1 MKQKLLLKSMLL
13 LFALIAG
20 SSSVWAAEVTGT
32 INFGSADGST
42 KIQGASSSGEGTV
55 TYTDTGNDSQGN
67 TWTITTVSSTGK
79 SFTQNASYSQVGAA
93 KKPATSITFTTTL
106 PSSQTIKAFSAK
118 FGGFDGTAGDVT
130 LKVGDTSVGTGTLNG
145 TSDVT
150 VSATNTTTAGTVLT
164 VTVTNIAKG
173 VKCYYIS
180 YTYESSGLSS
190 NATFAN
196 KTPSVNWP
204 TNTTYTQAAT
214 TAAGY
219 TGAVTYAI
227 GGTNTCEATI
237 NASTGEVSFT
247 KGGTVVV
254 NATAEEVAGQFT
266 QSSDSYTLTVN
277 DVRTAATLSWSENS
291 VEIFKDAASY
301 TLPTLNNPN
310 SLDVT
315 YTVEGTTG
323 LASVTSAGVVTVN
336 TGTVGTATV
345 KASFAGN
352 NSYKPKTATYT
363 INVVDPTV
371 KGSKYNPYTVA
382 DVEGQ
387 ATATTFGNDIYVTG
401 YIVGSV
407 SSNKCYKTKTS
418 SLVDTNLL
426 LADSPDI
433 SFSEGADVNSNSDGM
448 IPVELP
454 SGTIRTNWGPKSN
467 NVIGYKVL
475 LKGNALAYF
484 STNAI
489 KGTSEISAVSIPITP
504 AKTYTTLTSK
514 YNLDFTGLGLEAY
527 IVKDNDLS
535 DNAVTMT
542 QVNKVPANTGLVL
555 VKTSGTTFNVP
566 VFDGTGADDVTGNL
580 MAGSATTTTTVAAN
594 AGYILK
600 DGAFHPS
607 SGANALPAGKAYLAI
622 SASAPILNLDF
633 GGETTG
639 INAVN
644 GSEFKVNGEYYNLA
658 GQRVTNPTKGLYI
671 VNGKKVIIK

>member
-1 MKQKLLLKSMLL
+1 MKQKLLLKVMLL
-13 LFALIAG
+13 LCALVAG
-20 SSSVWAAEVTGT
+20 SSSVWATAYTGT
-32 INFGSADGST
+32 INFGSTTGYT
-42 KIQGASSSGEGTV
+42 KINDASVSG
-55 TYTDTGNDSQGN
+55 DDNQGN
-67 TWTITTVSSTGK
+67 TWTITTAGTT
-79 SFTQNASYSQVGAA
+79 SFTQNESYSQVGAA

-118 FGGFDGTAGDVT
+118 FGGFSGTAGDVT
-130 LKVGDTSVGTGTLNG
+130 LKVGDTSVGTGTLNE

-173 VKCYYIS
+173 VKCYFIS
-180 YTYESSGLSS
+180 YTYESSALPS
-190 NATFAN
+190 NASFAN

-254 NATAEEVAGQFT
+254 NATAAEVAGQFT

-277 DVRTAATLSWSENS
+277 DVRKAATLSWSENS

-387 ATATTFGNDIYVTG
+387 ATAATFGNDIYVTG

-407 SSNKCYKTKTS
+407 SSSNKCYKTTTS

-475 LKGNALAYF
+475 LKGNAQAYF

-504 AKTYTTLTSK
+504 ANTYTTLTSK

-566 VFDGTGADDVTGNL
+566 VFDGTGANDVTGNL

-607 SGANALPAGKAYLAI
+607 SGANALPAGKAYLNI
-622 SASAPILNLDF
+622 EVSTSAPILNLDF

-658 GQRVTNPTKGLYI
+658 GQRVAQPTKGLYI